1 VREQDT
7 WISPIDASINFNL
20 FENCCH
26 YLSVEVPNNP
36 ETEFFSRSCLIFSRP
51 YDPVRRVFCRRS
63 HPMEQ
68 PEIIKVDK
76 TSAVCDGGGGP
87 LGHPKIYL
95 EMGNKTE
102 IDCPYCGRQFV
113 LSGEGAHAH

>member
-20 FENCCH
+20 FENCCC
-26 YLSVEVPNNP
+26 YLSVELPYNP
-36 ETEFFSRSCLIFSRP
+36 ETELYSRSCLIFNRP
-51 YDPVRRVFCRRS
+51 YDPVKRVICRRS
-63 HPMEQ
+63 YPMEQ
-68 PEIIKVDK
+68 PEIINVDK
-76 TSAVCDGGGGP
+76 TSAVCDGGGGA

-95 EMGNKTE
+95 EMGSKTE

-113 LSGEGAHAH
+113 LSGEGGHAH

>member
-1 VREQDT
+1 
-7 WISPIDASINFNL
+7 
-20 FENCCH
+20 
-26 YLSVEVPNNP
+26 
-36 ETEFFSRSCLIFSRP
+36 
-51 YDPVRRVFCRRS
+51 
-63 HPMEQ
+63 MEQ

-76 TSAVCDGGGGP
+76 TSAVCDGGDGP

-95 EMGNKTE
+95 EMGSKTE

>member
-1 VREQDT
+1 MLEQDT
-7 WISPIDASINFNL
+7 WISPIEASINLNL

-36 ETEFFSRSCLIFSRP
+36 KSELHSRSCLIFSRP
-51 YDPVRRVFCRRS
+51 YDPVKRVFCRRS
-63 HPMEQ
+63 YPMEQ

-76 TSAVCDGGGGP
+76 TSAVCDGGDGP

-95 EMGNKTE
+95 EMGSKTE